1 MALLGLGRDISGGDV
16 EDDVAGEG
24 VAADVADESD
34 VRSAV
39 RGVEGRD
46 VGREMQLKVV
56 AQNRAIYT
64 AALVAIAVSADEHD
78 RGGHGLG
85 CEEGGR
91 FGGTR
96 WS

>member
-1 MALLGLGRDISGGDV
+1 MALLGLGRNISRGNV
-16 EDDVAGEG
+16 EDDVAREG

-46 VGREMQLKVV
+46 GGREVQLKVV
-56 AQNRAIYT
+56 AQDRAIYT
-64 AALVAIAVSADEHD
+64 AALVASAVSADEHD
-78 RGGHGLG
+78 WGGHGLG